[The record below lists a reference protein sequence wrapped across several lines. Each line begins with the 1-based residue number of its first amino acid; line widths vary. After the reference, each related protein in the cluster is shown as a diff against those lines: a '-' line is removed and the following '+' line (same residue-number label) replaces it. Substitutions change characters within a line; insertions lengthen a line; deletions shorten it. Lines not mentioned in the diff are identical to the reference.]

1 MKKLTNSLVLVVVL
15 VTAALFG
22 CQSYKSKNTPIVL
35 DTNQISKTLEAGNTS
50 LQDTGFMVS
59 VKNKSSNTVKANV
72 TIMASVEQNNERVKD
87 GKLTIMEVW
96 GPQEEKSIFVKYDLD
111 KPFDGSAAYRVT
123 SSIF

>member
-1 MKKLTNSLVLVVVL
+1 MKELTGSLIVVVVL

-22 CQSYKSKNTPIVL
+22 CQSDKPKNTPIVL
-35 DTNQISKTLEAGNTS
+35 DTNQISQTLEASNTL

-87 GKLTIMEVW
+87 GKLTITEVW
-96 GPQEEKSIFVKYDLD
+96 GPQEEKSIFVKYDLN
-111 KPFDGSAAYRVT
+111 KPFNESAAYRV
-123 SSIF
+123 SSSVF